1 MNVSMTEVATT
12 MRTRLATCGFRGVSG
27 IYVKQQKTTTNMPL
41 SFGACSSGHST
52 ADVIFSRTR
61 TRRPCGIS
69 FRNTL
74 RGPYGGNDDHRYGAE
89 QARKK
94 QIFKDRKKI
103 MDDKVHLLIVMP
115 PGAGN
120 QRILPVC

>member
-74 RGPYGGNDDHRYGAE
+74 RGPYGGKDDHPYGPE
-89 QARKK
+89 QAPKK
-94 QIFKDRKKI
+94 HIFKNLNTIIDNKS
-103 MDDKVHLLIVMP
+103 HTFTL
-115 PGAGN
+115 
-120 QRILPVC
+120 